1 MKHGRA
7 LGKSVVILMVAALL
21 MGALPS
27 LAVAKN
33 QALYDKGINMM
44 MEANEAAGGAVGT
57 IKKGQD
63 MYGQIAQEKGFAA
76 DVVKGNQIIDDG
88 LNKASQGMAL
98 LDQGQKAYLTAKGK
112 DAKAADAGLEK
123 MIQGGKMV
131 QESLNI
137 IQDGVKTNN
146 DVLRAKG
153 LASQVEAPTK
163 TILKG
168 TESGLTAIKQVLNG
182 QKLVM
187 ENK

>member
-7 LGKSVVILMVAALL
+7 LGKLVVMLMVAGLL

-27 LAVAKN
+27 LALAKN

-44 MEANEAAGGAVGT
+44 MDGNEVAGSAVAT

-63 MYGQIAQEKGFAA
+63 MYFQIAQEKGFAA

-88 LNKASQGMAL
+88 LSKASQGMAL
-98 LDQGQKAYLTAKGK
+98 LDQGQKDYQNAKGK
-112 DAKAADAGLEK
+112 DAKVADAGMET
-123 MIQGGKMV
+123 MIKGGRMV
-131 QESLNI
+131 QDALKI

-168 TESGLTAIKQVLNG
+168 TESGLTAIKQVLDG

>member
-1 MKHGRA
+1 
-7 LGKSVVILMVAALL
+7 
-21 MGALPS
+21 
-27 LAVAKN
+27 
-33 QALYDKGINMM
+33 
-44 MEANEAAGGAVGT
+44 
-57 IKKGQD
+57 
-63 MYGQIAQEKGFAA
+63 
-76 DVVKGNQIIDDG
+76 
-88 LNKASQGMAL
+88 
-98 LDQGQKAYLTAKGK
+98 
-112 DAKAADAGLEK
+112 
-123 MIQGGKMV
+123 MV